1 VNRPGLYVH
10 APFCRQK
17 CAYCDFVSYP
27 LNRAAVERYVRAVTA
42 EIALRGAAA
51 EGDAPLEAAS
61 LYIGGGTP
69 TLLPLEALTTIV
81 AAVQRHFRWPEGLE
95 ATVEANPEAAA
106 FSVLDGLRR
115 LGINRLS
122 IGMQSGEDRLLTVL
136 GRGHRAADVR
146 EAVRSAR
153 RAGFSNLNLDLI
165 SGIPGQTPADWR
177 RTLEAALALEPE
189 HISAYG
195 LEVPPGTALHARL
208 QNGGL
213 FPVPEGQALEMFHLT
228 RPILA
233 GAGFEHYE
241 IANYARSRSRECR
254 HNLVYWRNEPYL
266 GFGPA
271 AHSFWNGRR
280 TANKRALPAYAARL
294 AAGGLPVAESEVI
307 DVRTQMAETM
317 FLGLRIVRGVERAR
331 FARRF
336 GRDPEAVYG
345 PEIARLRAEGL
356 LTLEPDRLRLTAQ
369 GLALANLVFERFL

>member
-1 VNRPGLYVH
+1 MNRPGLYVH
-10 APFCRQK
+10 VPFCRQK

-27 LNRAAVERYVRAVTA
+27 LDRAAVEQYVWAVTA

-61 LYIGGGTP
+61 LYVGGGTP
-69 TLLPLEALTTIV
+69 TLLPPEALTTIV
-81 AAVQRHFRWPEGLE
+81 EAVQRHFRWPEGLE

-106 FSVLDGLRR
+106 FSVLDRLRR
-115 LGINRLS
+115 LGVNRLS
-122 IGMQSGEDRLLTVL
+122 LGMQSADDRMLAVL
-136 GRGHRAADVR
+136 GRGHRAAGVR

-165 SGIPGQTPADWR
+165 SGIPGQTPAGWR

-195 LEVPPGTALHARL
+195 LELPPGTILHARL
-208 QNGGL
+208 QDGGL
-213 FPVPEGQALEMFHLT
+213 FPVSEGRALEMFHLT
-228 RPILA
+228 REVLT
-233 GAGFEHYE
+233 GAGFKHYE
-241 IANYARSRSRECR
+241 IANYARPGRECR

-280 TANKRALPAYAARL
+280 TANETALSACAARL
-294 AAGGLPVAESEVI
+294 AAGELPVAESEVI
-307 DVRTQMAETM
+307 DVRTEMAETM
-317 FLGLRIVRGVERAR
+317 FLGLRLVRGVERAR

-356 LTLEPDRLRLTAQ
+356 LALEPDRLRLTTQ

>member
-10 APFCRQK
+10 VPFCRQK

-27 LNRAAVERYVRAVTA
+27 LEGAAVGEYVRAVTA

-61 LYIGGGTP
+61 LYVGGGTP
-69 TLLPLEALTTIV
+69 TLLPAEALAAIV
-81 AAVQRHFRWPEGLE
+81 EAVQRHFRWPEGLE
-95 ATVEANPEAAA
+95 ATVEANPESAA
-106 FSVLDGLRR
+106 FSVLDRLRR

-153 RAGFSNLNLDLI
+153 QAGFSNLNLDLI
-165 SGIPGQTPADWR
+165 NGIPGQTPVDWR
-177 RTLEAALALEPE
+177 RTLEAALTLEPE

-213 FPVPEGQALEMFHLT
+213 SPVPEGQALEMFHLT
-228 RPILA
+228 REVLT
-233 GAGFEHYE
+233 GAGYEHYE
-241 IANYARSRSRECR
+241 IANYALPGRECR
-254 HNLVYWRNEPYL
+254 HNLIYWRNEPYL

-280 TANKRALPAYAARL
+280 TANEKALPACAARL
-294 AAGGLPVAESEVI
+294 AAGELPVAESEVI
-307 DVRTQMAETM
+307 GLRTEMAETM
-317 FLGLRIVRGVERAR
+317 FLGLRLVSGVERAR

-356 LTLEPDRLRLTAQ
+356 LTPEPDRLRLTAQ
-369 GLALANLVFERFL
+369 GLALANLVFEQFL